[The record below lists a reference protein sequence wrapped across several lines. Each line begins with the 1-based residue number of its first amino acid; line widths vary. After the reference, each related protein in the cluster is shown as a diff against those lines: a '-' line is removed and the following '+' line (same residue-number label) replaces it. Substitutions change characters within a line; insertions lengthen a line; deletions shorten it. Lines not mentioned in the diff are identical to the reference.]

1 MNNPRRKKAG
11 KFTAIILILF
21 TLVLIAAPHQ
31 LFAGVCE
38 KALVSC
44 AIDAGIITILGAIGG
59 MFAGNL
65 LGAAAGA
72 GTAGGSYLS
81 WCLIGYDFCKRYYAA

>member
-11 KFTAIILILF
+11 KFTATILILF
-21 TLVLIAAPHQ
+21 TLVLIAAPQQ

-38 KALVSC
+38 KALASC
-44 AIDAGIITILGAIGG
+44 LIDAGITTILGAIGG
-59 MFAGNL
+59 MFAGNI
-65 LGAAAGA
+65 LGALAGA

-81 WCLIGYDFCKRYYAA
+81 WCLIGYDFCNRYYAA